1 MTLLSVIIIGKILRD
16 KVIIFIYVSRLMKIF
31 LNVMSYTI
39 CLAKDVSAYF
49 WEKINLYFMIYHTV
63 LDTVLN
69 ARNKS
74 ERSLFSYGQAGKDG
88 IM

>member
-1 MTLLSVIIIGKILRD
+1 MPLLSVIIIGKILRD

-49 WEKINLYFMIYHTV
+49 WE
-63 LDTVLN
+63 
-69 ARNKS
+69 NKS
-74 ERSLFSYGQAGKDG
+74 ILHDLSHCVRYCSECQEQERKILVLLWASR
-88 IM
+88 